1 MYLANDVIQNSKKK
15 GPEFGKEFGG
25 VLKKAFEHMS
35 SIGYDEKTKGSLIRV
50 LNIWGERGVYDQKQI
65 TDFTQAFGEFYV
77 IFNLTTYFTL
87 FLLFVLRNLC
97 GTTT

>member
-15 GPEFGKEFGG
+15 GPEFGKEYGL

-35 SIGYDEKTKGSLIRV
+35 SIGYDDKTKSSLIRV

-65 TDFTQAFGEFYV
+65 TDFKNALGKFVYCNDK
-77 IFNLTTYFTL
+77 IFL
-87 FLLFVLRNLC
+87 
-97 GTTT
+97 